1 MFRPAIAVVALG
13 LFLAPAGAG
22 EFNKKISIG
31 DSAPKFAAKG
41 TDGKEYTL
49 DSFKDKDVLVICVTC
64 NHCPVAVAYEDRIID
79 FAKKYAGKDGKV
91 AFLAVN
97 VNLGE
102 DDLLPKMKERA
113 REKGFTFP
121 YAIDETQ
128 RVGRDLGASRTPEF
142 FVFNKDRKLVY
153 QGAMDDDMAEP
164 KVNYVAAAVEATL
177 KGAKVERAETRVR
190 GCPVQY
196 TNK

>member
-1 MFRPAIAVVALG
+1 MFRYATAVLALG
-13 LFLAPAGAG
+13 VFLAPATAG

-31 DSAPKFAAKG
+31 DSAPQFSAKG
-41 TDGKEYTL
+41 TDGKDYTL

-79 FAKKYAGKDGKV
+79 FAKKHAGKVGFV
-91 AFLAVN
+91 AIN

-102 DDLLPKMKERA
+102 DDLLPKMKDRA
-113 REKGFTFP
+113 KEKGFNFP

-128 RVGRDLGASRTPEF
+128 KVGRDLGASRTPEF

-153 QGAMDDDMAEP
+153 QGAMDDDMSEP
-164 KVNYVAAAVEATL
+164 KVNYLAAAVDATL
-177 KGAKVERAETRVR
+177 KGARVATAETRVR